1 MTRLLTKK
9 EIENIIDF
17 IKPQEGIPS
26 DTALSV
32 MNKQKEEIKQ
42 IHQFLAREI
51 ENQMRDRDRIIDDVY
66 RTMDSRLDKLESK
79 LSSRKA

>member
-1 MTRLLTKK
+1 MDL
-9 EIENIIDF
+9 ISF
-17 IKPQEGIPS
+17 ILGVSIVVVI
-26 DTALSV
+26 AV
-32 MNKQKEEIKQ
+32 AVVAVIAFVRVNKQKEEIKQ

-66 RTMDSRLDKLESK
+66 RTIDSRLDKLESK

>member
-1 MTRLLTKK
+1 MDLISFVLGVVTV
-9 EIENIIDF
+9 
-17 IKPQEGIPS
+17 
-26 DTALSV
+26 LSV
-32 MNKQKEEIKQ
+32 IGVVVIVIAFVRVNKQKEEIKQ
-42 IHQFLAREI
+42 IHQFLTREI

>member
-1 MTRLLTKK
+1 MDL
-9 EIENIIDF
+9 ISF
-17 IKPQEGIPS
+17 ILGIS
-26 DTALSV
+26 IVVVIAV
-32 MNKQKEEIKQ
+32 AVVAVIAFVRVNKQKEEIKQ

-51 ENQMRDRDRIIDDVY
+51 ENQTRDRDRIIDDVY

>member
-1 MTRLLTKK
+1 MDLVS
-9 EIENIIDF
+9 F
-17 IKPQEGIPS
+17 ILGMSIVVVIAMAVVAVI
-26 DTALSV
+26 TFV
-32 MNKQKEEIKQ
+32 RVNKQEEKIKQ
-42 IHQFLAREI
+42 IEQFLTREI